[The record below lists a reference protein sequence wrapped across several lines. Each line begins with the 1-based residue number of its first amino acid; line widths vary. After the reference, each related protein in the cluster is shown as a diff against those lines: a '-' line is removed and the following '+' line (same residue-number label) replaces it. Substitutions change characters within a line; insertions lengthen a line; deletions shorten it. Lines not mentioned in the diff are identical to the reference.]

1 MKEAFQK
8 EQVKR
13 RMKRG
18 VFLLPS
24 LFTIA
29 NLLCGVYAIVAVY
42 NDEYIKAAIAI
53 LVAVF
58 LDGFDGAIARLTNSQ
73 SEFGIQ
79 LDSLADLV
87 SFGVAPAILAYVWA
101 IKPYG
106 QIAWF
111 FEAIVPTALFV
122 SCAAF
127 RLARFNIQTT
137 NLDKRYFIGL
147 PSPAAAITIASF
159 VLLILGSPAGDGLSR
174 QATSIMTVLM
184 VYILAFFMV
193 SRLRYRSL
201 KGIEIKRR
209 QPFALLI
216 GLTLLLLLIA
226 SQPSVVLFA
235 GSVTYVAS
243 GPIRL
248 AFKRKG
254 ALEVSREAVTGE
266 RRV

>member
-8 EQVKR
+8 EQVKK

-29 NLLCGVYAIVAVY
+29 NLLSGVYAIVAVY
-42 NDEYIKAAIAI
+42 NDEYLKAAIAI
-53 LVAVF
+53 LVAVV

-111 FEAIVPTALFV
+111 FETIIPTALFV

-137 NLDKRYFIGL
+137 KLDKRYFIGL

-159 VLLILGSPAGDGLSR
+159 VLLILGSPAWNGFSR
-174 QATSIMTVLM
+174 QATSVIVIMM
-184 VYILAFFMV
+184 VYILSFLMV

-209 QPFALLI
+209 QPFALLL
-216 GLTLLLLLIA
+216 GLTLILLLIA
-226 SQPSVVLFA
+226 SQPSVVLVV
-235 GSVTYVAS
+235 GSLAYVAS
-243 GPIRL
+243 GPVRL
-248 AFKRKG
+248 LFRRKG
-254 ALEVSREAVTGE
+254 ALEASREAAPGE
-266 RRV
+266 RRA

>member
-8 EQVKR
+8 EQVKK
-13 RMKRG
+13 RMKGG

-24 LFTIA
+24 LFTVA
-29 NLLCGVYAIVAVY
+29 NLLSGVYAIVAVY
-42 NDEYIKAAIAI
+42 NDEYLKAAIAI
-53 LVAVF
+53 LVAF
-58 LDGFDGAIARLTNSQ
+58 MLDGFDGAIARLTNSQ

-106 QIAWF
+106 QVAWF
-111 FEAIVPTALFV
+111 FEAIVPMALFV

-137 NLDKRYFIGL
+137 KLDKRYFIGL
-147 PSPAAAITIASF
+147 PSPAAAMTIASF
-159 VLLILGSPAGDGLSR
+159 VLLILGSPAGDRFSR
-174 QATSIMTVLM
+174 QATSVIVIMM
-184 VYILAFFMV
+184 VYTLSFLMV

-201 KGIEIKRR
+201 KGIEIRRR
-209 QPFALLI
+209 QPFALLL
-216 GLTLLLLLIA
+216 GLTLFLLLIA

-235 GSVTYVAS
+235 GSLVYAAS
-243 GPIRL
+243 GPFRL
-248 AFKRKG
+248 LFRRKG
-254 ALEVSREAVTGE
+254 VLEVPREPVAGE
-266 RRV
+266 RQA